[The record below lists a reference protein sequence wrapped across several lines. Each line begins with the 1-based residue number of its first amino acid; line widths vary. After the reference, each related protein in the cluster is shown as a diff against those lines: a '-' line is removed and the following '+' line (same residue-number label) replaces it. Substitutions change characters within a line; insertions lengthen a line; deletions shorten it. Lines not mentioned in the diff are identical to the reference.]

1 MMKNKEPDISEKTV
15 CFTGH
20 RMIQQSE
27 YQKIEEKLNLLMGK
41 ED

>member
-27 YQKIEEKLNLLMGK
+27 YQKIEEKLNHVIGI
-41 ED
+41 